1 VEVGIAELV
10 KQLTKLVE
18 KAEHG
23 TEITIKRH
31 GKPVAKLV
39 PVDERR
45 RAPKFGTLKDVISI
59 TPGWD
64 EDLPLEDWEVFQ
76 DRLPGMNRRSRASK
90 A

>member
-1 VEVGIAELV
+1 MEVGIAELV

-18 KAEHG
+18 KAEQG

-39 PVDERR
+39 PVGQQPRT
-45 RAPKFGTLKDVISI
+45 PKFGTLKDVISV

-64 EDLPLEDWEVFQ
+64 DDLPLEDWEVFQ
-76 DRLPGMNRRSRASK
+76 DRSPGMNRRSRASK